1 MSSPSPSVLI
11 KRNVLLRA
19 VVTDQLRAEL
29 SAEIQNAVDE
39 VDQRIETLDAQTRAY
54 ITDLQRTNLQQAM
67 VVRKQVEAEKKRH
80 QDLRDA
86 LMERRAQV
94 EVLEDGGEVVR
105 GTLESFVELK
115 VGANLR
121 DVLAGVS
128 IVTKDDEV
136 TDIRERS
143 ADEESADSLAA
154 LLESARS
161 QEDHDH

>member
-1 MSSPSPSVLI
+1 MSSVLI

-94 EVLEDGGEVVR
+94 AVLEDGAEVVR

-115 VGANLR
+115 AGDNLR

-128 IVTKDDEV
+128 VVTKDDAVLE
-136 TDIRERS
+136 IRERT
-143 ADEESADSLAA
+143 ADDEDADNLAA
-154 LLESARS
+154 LLESARG
-161 QEDHDH
+161 QEGHDH

>member
-1 MSSPSPSVLI
+1 MSSVLI

-29 SAEIQNAVDE
+29 SAEIQNAVAE
-39 VDQRIETLDAQTRAY
+39 VDQRIENLDAQTRAY

-67 VVRKQVEAEKKRH
+67 VVRKQVETEKQRH

-86 LMERRAQV
+86 LLERRAQV
-94 EVLEDGGEVVR
+94 EVLEEGTEVVR

-115 VGANLR
+115 VGDNLR

-128 IVTKDDEV
+128 IVTRDDEV
-136 TDIRERS
+136 VEIRERS
-143 ADEESADSLAA
+143 ADEEEAGGLAE
-154 LLESARS
+154 LIESARS
-161 QEDHDH
+161 HEDSDH